1 MRGII
6 YERHISM
13 ANYWIKIFDPKGEV
27 LFQMEMH
34 KTLVNVSAKTDGE
47 KVDFILAEVP
57 KLGPGGARPRN

>member
-1 MRGII
+1 
-6 YERHISM
+6 M